1 LKTFV
6 VSVPNFVKEVN
17 APRQTMLTRLRIS
30 QFVKP
35 IHAKI
40 DQFQPLFASFVAFW
54 QLIERI

>member
-6 VSVPNFVKEVN
+6 VSIPNFVKEVN
-17 APRQTMLTRLRIS
+17 TPRQTMLTRLRIS
-30 QFVKP
+30 QFVKA

-40 DQFQPLFASFVAFW
+40 DQFQPFFASFVAFW